1 MLILITFPLFDYLF
15 SASYELIK
23 AKGVLPRFATK
34 GMSKKKKKKDIRKE
48 GRKRKTENSAQD
60 L

>member
-34 GMSKKKKKKDIRKE
+34 GMSKKKKDIRKE

>member
-34 GMSKKKKKKDIRKE
+34 GMSKKKKKDIRKE